1 MIRPLSFFMG
11 SEKKYGGAS
20 RKDFVRTQIPLA
32 ENMTSVVI
40 LLLLVGIGVAVA
52 IKGKHF
58 DPNLYSVRNGS
69 LDATAA
75 AVVGK
80 SVTAPTAPGAVAS
93 SSAVASDQAVTAVQP
108 VAASAKPAASTESE
122 GGAESSGTAAPAA
135 TGVAMEI
142 ALAGIKPMSATEFY
156 NSDNLF
162 EKIDGRAPAYQG
174 FNFQQLRCRSFSVLA
189 AAGSYVDVYEYRFDN
204 PVDAFGMFALERDPK
219 GKPTDFAA
227 DGYSGELGYYFRQGA
242 VYVQILASDQKP
254 ETVAMS
260 TAIAQDRA
268 KQLPVDDTGL
278 ASRRELPAAGMIAN
292 SIGFIAENAQGQGS
306 LKNVFQAKY
315 TFDGAELPFFIM
327 VAPADETAAAWKSFQ
342 DFCARFG
349 KVEQL
354 PDVNGGKVFR
364 TQLFGKWKVVYQ
376 RNNQLG
382 GVFDAADGDKARTF
396 VEKYLQGEIK

>member
-1 MIRPLSFFMG
+1 MSNSSTLVG
-11 SEKKYGGAS
+11 KEKKPAKAS
-20 RKDFVRTQIPLA
+20 RKDFVRTQISPA
-32 ENMTSVVI
+32 ENMTSIVI

-52 IKGKHF
+52 VKGRHF
-58 DPNLYSVRNGS
+58 DPNLYSVRAGS

-75 AVVGK
+75 PVIGQ
-80 SVTAPTAPGAVAS
+80 SDTAPSAPVTTTAAVQTAS
-93 SSAVASDQAVTAVQP
+93 TPAVTAVTST
-108 VAASAKPAASTESE
+108 AAEKPAADAGGD
-122 GGAESSGTAAPAA
+122 GGAEGSGGAPLAA
-135 TGVAMEI
+135 TTGTPMDI

-156 NSDNLF
+156 NSDTLY
-162 EKIDGRAPAYQG
+162 EKIDGRSPAYQA

-204 PVDAFGMFALERDPK
+204 PVDAFGMFATERDPK
-219 GKPTDFAA
+219 GKPTEFAA
-227 DGYSGELGYYFRQGA
+227 DGYSGEMGYYFRQGP

-254 ETVAMS
+254 ETLAMS

-268 KQLPVDDTGL
+268 KELPADDTGL
-278 ASRRELPAAGMIAN
+278 AARRELPAAGMIAD
-292 SIGFIAENAQGQGS
+292 SVGFIAENAQGQGS

-315 TFDGAELPFFIM
+315 NFDGAELSFFVM
-327 VAPADETAAAWKSFQ
+327 AATADETAAAWKSFQ

-354 PDVNGGKVFR
+354 PDVNGGKIFR

-376 RNNQLG
+376 RDNQLG
-382 GVFDAADGDKARTF
+382 GVFDAGDADKARTF

>member
-1 MIRPLSFFMG
+1 MG
-11 SEKKYGGAS
+11 SENNYGGAN

-32 ENMTSVVI
+32 ENVASVVI

-58 DPNLYSVRNGS
+58 DPNLYSVRDGS

-80 SVTAPTAPGAVAS
+80 SVTAPSSPG
-93 SSAVASDQAVTAVQP
+93 
-108 VAASAKPAASTESE
+108 VAAAQGEAVSDHAATAAKPAPAAVYTDTGTEGES
-122 GGAESSGTAAPAA
+122 GAEGSGTPAPTAA
-135 TGVAMEI
+135 TGAPMEI

-189 AAGSYVDVYEYRFDN
+189 AAGSFVDVYEYRFDN
-204 PVDAFGMFALERDPK
+204 PVDAFGMFALERDSK
-219 GKPTDFAA
+219 GKPTDFAT
-227 DGYSGELGYYFRQGA
+227 DGYSGEMGYFFRQGA
-242 VYVQILASDQKP
+242 VYVQIIASDEKP
-254 ETVAMS
+254 ETLAMS
-260 TAIAQDRA
+260 TAIAKDRA
-268 KQLPVDDTGL
+268 KQLPVNDGGL
-278 ASRRELPAAGMIAN
+278 AGRRELPAAGMI
-292 SIGFIAENAQGQGS
+292 SDSVGFVPENTQGQGS

-315 TFDGAELPFFIM
+315 NFNGAELPFFVM
-327 VAPADETAAAWKSFQ
+327 VASSDETAAAWKSFQ
-342 DFCARFG
+342 AFCTRFG
-349 KVEQL
+349 KVELL
-354 PDVNGGKVFR
+354 PDVNGGKLFR
-364 TQLFGKWKVVYQ
+364 AQLFGKWKVVYL

-382 GVFDAADGDKARTF
+382 GVFDAADADKATTF